1 MPIIMI
7 ATIVATIIILSVLLG
22 IMGRNRKMGF
32 WGYFFASIV
41 LTPIIGLLLVLV
53 SDPRD
58 PRQD

>member
-1 MPIIMI
+1 MHIIII
-7 ATIVATIIILSVLLG
+7 ATIVATIIILSLLLG

-53 SDPRD
+53 SDPRE
-58 PRQD
+58 PRRD

>member
-58 PRQD
+58 PHQD